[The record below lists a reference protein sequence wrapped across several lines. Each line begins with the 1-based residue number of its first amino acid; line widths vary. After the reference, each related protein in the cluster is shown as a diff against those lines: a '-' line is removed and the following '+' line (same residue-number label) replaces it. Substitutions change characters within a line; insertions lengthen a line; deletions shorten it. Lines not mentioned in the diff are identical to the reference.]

1 MFVLMKMPT
10 SFYVLLACC
19 LCLCACREGRY
30 PRVLLQADS
39 LAEVAPDSALRLL
52 DGWAD
57 SVPTVPERVRMYY
70 RLLTVKAADKAYV
83 THMSD
88 SIIRPVVDYYE
99 QEGDRRLLPE
109 AYYYAGRV
117 YRDLGDAPQA
127 LDYFERAAE
136 VYPPQGDKRL
146 LGKIYSQ
153 TGTLFLYQGMYE
165 EALEMYRK
173 AYVCNEAV
181 GDIAGRILNLRDIGV
196 AYQGLEQTDSV
207 LHYFQQ
213 ANELALAHGEKDLWN
228 MLQGQLAS
236 LYIQL
241 EKYDLAEKYLK
252 KAFKHVHKS
261 GRSGLYSMASKV
273 YNYTGRLDSAVYCW
287 TKLLACG
294 TVYAK
299 RMAHFALAQVAMQ
312 RKDVDDALAHFVQY
326 QEYSD
331 SVSKL
336 TNTETIR
343 QMHSLY
349 NYKLREKEN
358 LRLKEEKER
367 RQIIIY
373 ASLGTCFLLL
383 ALAFA
388 YVQYVRRKKS
398 ELAARLEKANRIKD
412 ELQQRSEQFIREN
425 EQKVVELEQKL
436 READDTLKVQLELQK
451 KVMLCENK
459 QAQAALERQK
469 LLTITMNE
477 SGIRK
482 ELDSRL
488 SLHTHGGKSLKA
500 KDWEMIEGE
509 IERLSPG
516 FKEKLYDLYAA
527 FSEYEYHVCLLI
539 RLGIRPVDIAE
550 LTAHG
555 KESVTSV
562 RRRMYEKVFHSKG
575 APKDWDD
582 IVLSL

>member
-1 MFVLMKMPT
+1 MVRCKCWWGVL
-10 SFYVLLACC
+10 F
-19 LCLCACREGRY
+19 LCWCFCACQERRY
-30 PRVLLQADS
+30 PRVLTQADS
-39 LAEVAPDSALRLL
+39 LAEAAPDSALRLL
-52 DGWAD
+52 NGWAD
-57 SVPTVPERVRMYY
+57 SVPTVPEGVQMYY

-83 THMSD
+83 PHTSD
-88 SIIRPVVDYYE
+88 SVIRRVVDYYE
-99 QEGDRRLLPE
+99 EEGDRRLLPE
-109 AYYYAGRV
+109 VYYYAGRV

-136 VYPPQGDKRL
+136 TFPPQGDKRL

-153 TGTLFLYQGMYE
+153 TGTLFLYQEMYG

-181 GDIAGRILNLRDIGV
+181 GDIAGRILDLRDIGV

-213 ANELALAHGEKDLWN
+213 ANELALVHGEKDLWN

-252 KAFKHVHKS
+252 EAFKHVHKS

-287 TKLLACG
+287 TKLLDCG

-312 RKDVDDALAHFVQY
+312 RKDVDGALAHFVQY

-425 EQKVVELEQKL
+425 EQKVAELERRLQD
-436 READDTLKVQLELQK
+436 ADDFLKAQLALQRERMIHENEQALATLEMQK
-451 KVMLCENK
+451 QVAEVIEK
-459 QAQAALERQK
+459 
-469 LLTITMNE
+469 
-477 SGIRK
+477 SDIRK
-482 ELDSRL
+482 DLLARL
-488 SLHTHGGKSLKA
+488 SVTNKGVKQLRQA
-500 KDWEMIEGE
+500 DWERIEKE
-509 IERLSPG
+509 IHLLCSD
-516 FKEKLYDLYAA
+516 FKEKLYALYIG
-527 FSEYEYHVCLLI
+527 FSEHEYHICLLI
-539 RLGIRPVDIAE
+539 KLGMRPGEIAI
-550 LTAHG
+550 LTAHS
-555 KESVTSV
+555 KESITAA
-562 RRRMYEKVFHSKG
+562 RRRMYKKVYGMEVEPRK
-575 APKDWDD
+575 WDE
-582 IVLSL
+582 IVYSL